1 MFQENLKALRIKKG
15 MTQKELATRLNVVRQ
30 TISKWEKGLSVPDS
44 ELLIKLAEILEVSV
58 SQLLGSKIEI
68 EEKPDALAEQ
78 LSRINEQLAIKNS
91 RAKKVWKVIA
101 FIIFGIII
109 AYVLLIF
116 LVMIFNFYPES
127 TSTTQE
133 TINILKRLKLR
144 V

>member
-1 MFQENLKALRIKKG
+1 LLEQHQIYKYNEVAKEEIIMFQENLKALRIKKG

-109 AYVLLIF
+109 AYVFSYDI
-116 LVMIFNFYPES
+116 
-127 TSTTQE
+127 
-133 TINILKRLKLR
+133 
-144 V
+144 